1 MDNQKREALIEFRG
15 DRSQA
20 EMAEEYG
27 VSQQAWSKYES
38 GKAKPELG
46 LMLRISKEANK
57 PIEEIFLP

>member
-46 LMLRISKEANK
+46 LMLRISNEANK
-57 PIEEIFLP
+57 PSEEIFLP

>member
-27 VSQQAWSKYES
+27 VSQQAWSKYERE
-38 GKAKPELG
+38 KL
-46 LMLRISKEANK
+46 NQN
-57 PIEEIFLP
+57 